1 MKRFTILLMVLVSL
15 LTACY
20 SIESDASVNQVIS
33 TLKKQKII
41 LKEIKLSKKS
51 IFGMKLNGV
60 KPSSYELDGKKFL
73 IYIFQSSQER
83 EEGVEDFY
91 KKTENSNT
99 VSYKKYEVK
108 NMLFFYIFEKN
119 LDKKIDGKIQ
129 TIVSGM

>member
-1 MKRFTILLMVLVSL
+1 MKRLTILLMVLVSL
-15 LTACY
+15 LTACH

-33 TLKKQKII
+33 TFKKQKII
-41 LKEIKLSKKS
+41 LKEIKLSNKS

-73 IYIFQSSQER
+73 IYIFQSSKER

-99 VSYKKYEVK
+99 VSYKKYKAK
-108 NMLFFYIFEKN
+108 NMLFFYVYEKN
-119 LDKKIDGKIQ
+119 LDRKIDGKIE
-129 TIVSGM
+129 TIISGM

>member
-15 LTACY
+15 LTACH
-20 SIESDASVNQVIS
+20 SIESDASVNQVLS
-33 TLKKQKII
+33 TFKKQKII
-41 LKEIKLSKKS
+41 LKEIKSSKKS

-73 IYIFQSSQER
+73 IYIFQSSKER
-83 EEGVEDFY
+83 EEGVDDFY

-108 NMLFFYIFEKN
+108 NMLFFYIFES
-119 LDKKIDGKIQ
+119 I
-129 TIVSGM
+129 S